1 MLVLMFWLSC
11 GLSCGLSC
19 WLSCGLSCWLR
30 MACVL
35 QELVRRLSK
44 SAAMRKV
51 QALEQTVAGAEKQ
64 LQGLTGDAKEV
75 RSERTCS
82 CLSV

>member
-1 MLVLMFWLSC
+1 
-11 GLSCGLSC
+11 
-19 WLSCGLSCWLR
+19 

-51 QALEQTVAGAEKQ
+51 QALEQTVAASEKQ

-82 CLSV
+82 CLFD